1 MKWSVVKLARNGNL
15 KALAPVDKIVTL
27 TMNPALDVGTRIA
40 SVAPEIKLRCA
51 APRFHPGGGGINVS
65 RAIHFLG
72 GDSTAVYAAGG
83 HTGTMLAQ
91 LLEDEGIRSC
101 AVPIAGITRE
111 SFVVYEE
118 SSTLQYRFTMPGPE
132 LDASEW
138 IACLEAVFNLEPD
151 IIVASGSLPAGVPT
165 EFYGEI
171 TRYAANN
178 GIRVVVDTAGEALH
192 RTFGKGLYLMKPNLR
207 ELELFA
213 GEKLQDESQIKTVA
227 RRLIAE
233 GLSEVIVVSMGAAGA
248 ALITAEEYQHLRA
261 PIVKVQS
268 KVGAGDSMVA
278 GLVMGLAQG
287 LDLLE
292 TLRLG
297 IAAGSAAVTTAGTQ
311 LCGRDDTFK
320 LYERISATA
329 KGALAAGSGS

>member
-1 MKWSVVKLARNGNL
+1 MRFSVAKLARIANG
-15 KALAPVDKIVTL
+15 KPLAIVDKIVSL
-27 TMNPALDVGTRIA
+27 TMNPALDIGTRTA

-51 APRFHPGGGGINVS
+51 APGFHPGGGGINVS

-72 GDSTAVYAAGG
+72 GESTAVYAAGG
-83 HTGTMLAQ
+83 HTGAMLTQ
-91 LLEDEGIRSC
+91 LLDAEGIKSR

-132 LDASEW
+132 LSAEEW

-151 IIVASGSLPAGVPT
+151 IIVASGSLPAGVPA

-171 TRYAANN
+171 TRYAAEY
-178 GIRVVVDTAGEALH
+178 GIRAVVDTAGEPLRRA
-192 RTFGKGLYLMKPNLR
+192 FGKGVYLMKPNLR

-213 GEKLQDESQIKTVA
+213 GEKLHDEAGIKRFA

-248 ALITAEEYQHLRA
+248 ALITADEYQFLRA
-261 PIVKVQS
+261 PIVKAQS

-278 GLVMGLAQG
+278 GLAMGLAQG
-287 LDLLE
+287 WDLWE
-292 TLRLG
+292 TLCLG
-297 IAAGSAAVTTAGTQ
+297 IAAGSAAVMTPGTQ
-311 LCGRDDTFK
+311 LCRKDDAFK
-320 LYERISATA
+320 LYRRISDSA
-329 KGALAAGSGS
+329 